1 MGVGSGSPAPLKKVQ
16 RVQFGIFS
24 PDELVSV
31 DYHKKHVFSDC
42 A

>member
-24 PDELVSV
+24 PDELVSI
-31 DYHKKHVFSDC
+31 DITRKMFL
-42 A
+42 